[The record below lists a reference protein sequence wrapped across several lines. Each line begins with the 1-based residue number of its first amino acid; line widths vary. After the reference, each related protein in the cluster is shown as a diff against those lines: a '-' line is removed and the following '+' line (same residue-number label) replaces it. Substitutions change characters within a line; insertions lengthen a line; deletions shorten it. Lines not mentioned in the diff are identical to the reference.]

1 MTERQRVIASLRND
15 LRYQA
20 MLFVKRNGR
29 KLQAQGLGNMF
40 SIGDYMELE
49 KYMTEHKKDSYNIT
63 FEEVVKV
70 VKNYRSTKSC

>member
-1 MTERQRVIASLRND
+1 
-15 LRYQA
+15 